1 MKFEQIRNAT
11 IILDYAGKK
20 FLVDPWLAP
29 QGSNGTFKELGME
42 KEVICPEHNELAMPI
57 CSLPKSVAEILNGV
71 DYYIITHIHPDHI
84 DMYPDGT
91 VGKDLNHNTPVFVQN
106 KDDAEVLKK
115 SGFTDV
121 QVMTENTQIGEITL
135 IKTPALHG
143 TKVPCG
149 KASGFILQHKNEKSV
164 HVAGDTIFYDEVQK
178 ALRQYRPEVIILN
191 ACAATFNTFGRL
203 IMDDSD
209 VEKVYELCPNA
220 KIIASHM
227 DNVAHAT
234 LTRKTLGEKLQ
245 QRNIADKILIPSDG
259 EIYQF

>member
-1 MKFEQIRNAT
+1 MQIEQIRNAT
-11 IILDYAGKK
+11 IIMDYAGKK

-29 QGSNGTFKELGME
+29 QGSNGTFKELGMQSE
-42 KEVICPEHNELAMPI
+42 AICAEHNELAMPI
-57 CSLPKSVAEILNGV
+57 CALSKSVAEILNGV

-91 VGKDLNHNTPVFVQN
+91 VGKVLNHNTPVFVQN
-106 KDDAEVLKK
+106 KEDGEVLKK

-164 HVAGDTIFYDEVQK
+164 YVGDTIFYDEVQK
-178 ALRQYRPEVIILN
+178 ILQQYQPEVIILN

-209 VEKVYELCPNA
+209 VANVHKVCPNA

-259 EIYQF
+259 EVYIF

>member
-11 IILDYAGKK
+11 IVLEYADKK

-29 QGSNGTFKELGME
+29 QGSNGTFKELGMQSE
-42 KEVICPEHNELAMPI
+42 AICAEHNELAMPI

-121 QVMTENTQIGEITL
+121 QVKIRKSVKLRLLKHRHYMAQKFLAERPADL
-135 IKTPALHG
+135 FCDIKT
-143 TKVPCG
+143 
-149 KASGFILQHKNEKSV
+149 KSRFMWLE
-164 HVAGDTIFYDEVQK
+164 IRFFMMK
-178 ALRQYRPEVIILN
+178 
-191 ACAATFNTFGRL
+191 FKRL
-203 IMDDSD
+203 CNNIS
-209 VEKVYELCPNA
+209 L
-220 KIIASHM
+220 
-227 DNVAHAT
+227 
-234 LTRKTLGEKLQ
+234 KL
-245 QRNIADKILIPSDG
+245 S
-259 EIYQF
+259 F

>member
-1 MKFEQIRNAT
+1 MQFEQIRNAT
-11 IILDYAGKK
+11 VILDFAGKK

-42 KEVICPEHNELAMPI
+42 KEAICAGHNKFAMPI
-57 CSLPKSVAEILNGV
+57 CALPKLVAEILNGV

-84 DMYPDGT
+84 DIYSDGT
-91 VGKDLNHNTPVFVQN
+91 VGKDLNHNTPIFVQS
-106 KDDAEVLKK
+106 KGDGEILKK

-121 QVMTENTQIGEITL
+121 RVMMDNTQIGEITL

-149 KASGFILQHKNEKSV
+149 EASGFILKHKDEKSV
-164 HVAGDTIFYDEVQK
+164 YVAGDTIFYDEVKNTLQ
-178 ALRQYRPEVIILN
+178 QYRPEVIILN

-203 IMDDSD
+203 IMDDGD
-209 VEKVYELCPNA
+209 VASVYEVCPNA

-234 LTRKTLGEKLQ
+234 LTRKTLREKLQ
-245 QRNIADKILIPSDG
+245 QRGLSDKILVPNDG
-259 EIYQF
+259 EIYRF